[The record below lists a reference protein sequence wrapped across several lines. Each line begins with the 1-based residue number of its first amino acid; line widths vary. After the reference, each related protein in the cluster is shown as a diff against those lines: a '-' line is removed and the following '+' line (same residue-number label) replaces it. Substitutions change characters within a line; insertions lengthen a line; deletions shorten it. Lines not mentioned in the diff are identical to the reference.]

1 MSNHT
6 LNYEAKAPTCLNKS
20 RKQCDMGCELK
31 GGMERQQKRWDP
43 WGSEHK
49 VRNPNTLGAG
59 RAHPWTLKT
68 QA

>member
-49 VRNPNTLGAG
+49 VS
-59 RAHPWTLKT
+59 KDCY
-68 QA
+68 